1 MSVRAT
7 PGSSQAPP
15 DYDAYYDEDRAAG
28 WLVFAGV
35 LILLLGTINIIDG
48 IAAIG
53 KAHFYVGNAHYVF
66 GDLKTWGWVALC
78 LGVAQLAVGF
88 GIFVKNQFA
97 RWTGV
102 VVLGLNSIAQLLMM
116 PAYPF
121 WSLSIFTIDIL
132 AIYGLIAYGQRI
144 SSSS

>member
-1 MSVRAT
+1 MPISHWEERLIVPPPAWWDRPRGRTQPADHLREVFVMSSVRA
-7 PGSSQAPP
+7 GSQASETPSQ
-15 DYDAYYDEDRAAG
+15 YDAYYEEDRAAG
-28 WLVFAGV
+28 WLVFGGV

-53 KAHFYVGNAHYVF
+53 RAHFYVANARYVF
-66 GDLKTWGWVALC
+66 GDLNTWGWVALC

-102 VVLGLNSIAQLLMM
+102 VV
-116 PAYPF
+116 F
-121 WSLSIFTIDIL
+121 
-132 AIYGLIAYGQRI
+132 
-144 SSSS
+144 